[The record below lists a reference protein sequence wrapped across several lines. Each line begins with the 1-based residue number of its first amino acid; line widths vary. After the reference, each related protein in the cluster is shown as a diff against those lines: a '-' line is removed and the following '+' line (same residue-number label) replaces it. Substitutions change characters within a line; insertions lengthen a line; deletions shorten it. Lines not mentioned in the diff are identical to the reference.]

1 MSIDSGGKKLSLD
14 IHKPHL
20 SIFTFLLAA
29 ASLCH
34 GQSTSIDESDVFDW
48 WDNGIISQDEAEDIL
63 NLLEEGNTQEAC
75 ALAEVYAQEV
85 CTDTEAPPPKKKT
98 TRKKSTREGTSNNPD
113 KGADDGASL
122 TPHGYALWKTR
133 IDSTGNPASTRRELQ
148 ITFYRYRLRLGSQN
162 LLTYRAQHYE
172 AHFGDISTR
181 EQHSLIPIDTLMGTV
196 AYIPLGPF
204 LLGGSL
210 DTALA
215 KSAHAEFTYSK
226 NNIATTYWNIRENNA
241 FVLQATTS
249 EANVAAWYQIHQ
261 SMPIVKVQIHSRETI
276 KQARE
281 HQRNYL
287 IFWNTTAY
295 FHGTQVPE
303 YSRLSSSILKNK
315 LWASQN
321 ITLSGTG
328 ETRTKF
334 GTTASLFAPINADTL
349 RARFKITAETGP
361 RAIHA
366 KISATCLDA
375 TTRCKQDDLAGKVIS
390 EHGAKN
396 VVAMDAGVKVKYK
409 HENGDRSDF
418 GKPRVEAG
426 MAYIEKP
433 QNRLRMAVIL
443 PKGDPREAITLR
455 NEAKIKSNWLECSL
469 IVDFKQSRVRDM
481 HPARAYIQAKMAF

>member
-1 MSIDSGGKKLSLD
+1 MSLD

-20 SIFTFLLAA
+20 SIFTFLFAVV
-29 ASLCH
+29 SLCH

-63 NLLEEGNTQEAC
+63 SLLEEGNTQEAC

-98 TRKKSTREGTSNNPD
+98 TKKKNTLEGSSKNPD
-113 KGADDGASL
+113 KDADDGASL

-133 IDSTGNPASTRRELQ
+133 IDSTGKPASMRKELQ

-162 LLTYRAQHYE
+162 LLTYRAQRYE

-196 AYIPLGPF
+196 AYFPLGPF

-215 KSAHAEFTYSK
+215 K
-226 NNIATTYWNIRENNA
+226 
-241 FVLQATTS
+241 TTS

-334 GTTASLFAPINADTL
+334 GTTASLFAPIDADTL
-349 RARFKITAETGP
+349 RVRFKITAETGP

-390 EHGAKN
+390 EHGTEN
-396 VVAMDAGVKVKYK
+396 VVAIDAGVKVKYK

-469 IVDFKQSRVRDM
+469 IVDFKQSRVQDM
-481 HPARAYIQAKMAF
+481 HPTRAYIQAKMAF

>member
-1 MSIDSGGKKLSLD
+1 MSLN
-14 IHKPHL
+14 IHNRPL
-20 SIFTFLLAA
+20 SIFSFLLLA

-63 NLLEEGNTQEAC
+63 SLLEEGNTQEAC
-75 ALAEVYAQEV
+75 ALAEVYAQEA
-85 CTDTEAPPPKKKT
+85 CTDTKAPPPQKKT
-98 TRKKSTREGTSNNPD
+98 TKKKSTLEESSKNPD

-133 IDSTGNPASTRRELQ
+133 IDSTGNPTSTRKELQ

-162 LLTYRAQHYE
+162 LLTYRAQGYE

-196 AYIPLGPF
+196 AYFPLGLF

-215 KSAHAEFTYSK
+215 KTAHAEFAYGK
-226 NNIATTYWNIRENNA
+226 NNIATTYWNIRENNS

-249 EANVAAWYQIHQ
+249 EANVAAWYLIHQ

-321 ITLSGTG
+321 ITLSETG
-328 ETRTKF
+328 ESRTKF
-334 GTTASLFAPINADTL
+334 GTTTSLFAPIDADTL

-361 RAIHA
+361 KAIHA
-366 KISATCLDA
+366 KISVTCLDA

-390 EHGAKN
+390 EHGSENVIAIDASAKVRYN
-396 VVAMDAGVKVKYK
+396 
-409 HENGDRSDF
+409 HENGDQSDF
-418 GKPRVEAG
+418 GKPRLEAG

-433 QNRLRMAVIL
+433 QNRLRMAIIL
-443 PKGDPREAITLR
+443 PKSDPREAITLR
-455 NEAKIKSNWLECSL
+455 NETKIKSNWLECSL
-469 IVDFKQSRVRDM
+469 VVDFKQSRVRDM

>member
-1 MSIDSGGKKLSLD
+1 MSIDSGGKKLSLN
-14 IHKPHL
+14 IHNRPL
-20 SIFTFLLAA
+20 SIFSFLLLA

-63 NLLEEGNTQEAC
+63 SLLEEGNTQEAC
-75 ALAEVYAQEV
+75 ALAEVYAQEA
-85 CTDTEAPPPKKKT
+85 CTDTEAPPPQKKT
-98 TRKKSTREGTSNNPD
+98 TKKKSTLEESSKNPD

-133 IDSTGNPASTRRELQ
+133 IDSTGNPTSTRKELQ

-162 LLTYRAQHYE
+162 LLTYRAQGYE

-196 AYIPLGPF
+196 AYFPLGLF

-215 KSAHAEFTYSK
+215 KTAHAEFAYGK
-226 NNIATTYWNIRENNA
+226 NNIATTYWNIRENNS

-303 YSRLSSSILKNK
+303 YSRLSSTILKNK

-321 ITLSGTG
+321 ITLSETG
-328 ETRTKF
+328 ESRTKF
-334 GTTASLFAPINADTL
+334 GTTTSLFAPIDADTL

-361 RAIHA
+361 KAFHA
-366 KISATCLDA
+366 KISVTCLDA

-390 EHGAKN
+390 EHGSENVIAIDASAKVRYN
-396 VVAMDAGVKVKYK
+396 
-409 HENGDRSDF
+409 HENGDQSDF
-418 GKPRVEAG
+418 GKPRLEAG

-433 QNRLRMAVIL
+433 QNRLRMAIIL
-443 PKGDPREAITLR
+443 PKSDPREAITLR
-455 NEAKIKSNWLECSL
+455 NETKIKSNWLECSL
-469 IVDFKQSRVRDM
+469 VVDFKQSRVQDM
-481 HPARAYIQAKMAF
+481 HPARAYIQAKIAF

>member
-1 MSIDSGGKKLSLD
+1 M
-14 IHKPHL
+14 HTR
-20 SIFTFLLAA
+20 IFTFTLSAFC
-29 ASLCH
+29 LCH
-34 GQSTSIDESDVFDW
+34 SQTASFDESDVFDW

-63 NLLEEGNTQEAC
+63 SLLDEGNTQEAC
-75 ALAEVYAQEV
+75 ALAEVYAQEI
-85 CTDTEAPPPKKKT
+85 CTDTEAPPPQKKA
-98 TRKKSTREGTSNNPD
+98 TRKKSSREGTQKNTD
-113 KGADDGASL
+113 KHADDGASL

-133 IDSTGNPASTRRELQ
+133 IDSTGNPASTRKELQ

-162 LLTYRAQHYE
+162 LLTYRALRYE
-172 AHFGDISTR
+172 AHFGNISTR
-181 EQHSLIPIDTLMGTV
+181 ELHSLIPIDTLMGAV
-196 AYIPLGPF
+196 AYFPLGQF

-215 KSAHAEFTYSK
+215 KSAHAEFAYSK
-226 NNIATTYWNIRENNA
+226 NNIATTYWKIRENNS

-249 EANVAAWYQIHQ
+249 EANIAAWYQIHQ
-261 SMPIVKVQIHSRETI
+261 NMPIVKVQIHSRETL

-334 GTTASLFAPINADTL
+334 GTTASLFAPIDADTL

-390 EHGAKN
+390 EHGTEN
-396 VVAMDAGVKVKYK
+396 VVAIDASAKVRYN
-409 HENGDRSDF
+409 HENSDQDGF
-418 GKPRVEAG
+418 GKPRLEAG

-443 PKGDPREAITLR
+443 PKGDPQEAITLR

-469 IVDFKQSRVRDM
+469 VVDFKQSRVRDM

>member
-1 MSIDSGGKKLSLD
+1 MSLN
-14 IHKPHL
+14 IHNRPL
-20 SIFTFLLAA
+20 SIFSFLLLA

-63 NLLEEGNTQEAC
+63 SLLEEGNTQEAC
-75 ALAEVYAQEV
+75 ALAEVYAQEA

-98 TRKKSTREGTSNNPD
+98 TKKKSTLEESSKNPD

-133 IDSTGNPASTRRELQ
+133 IDSTGNPTSTRKELQ

-162 LLTYRAQHYE
+162 LLTYRAQGYE

-196 AYIPLGPF
+196 AYFPLGLF

-215 KSAHAEFTYSK
+215 KTAHAEFAYGK
-226 NNIATTYWNIRENNA
+226 NNIATTYWNIRENNS

-303 YSRLSSSILKNK
+303 YSRLSSTILKNK

-321 ITLSGTG
+321 ITLSETG
-328 ETRTKF
+328 ESRTKF
-334 GTTASLFAPINADTL
+334 GTTTSLFAPIDADTL

-361 RAIHA
+361 KAFHA
-366 KISATCLDA
+366 KISVTCLDA

-390 EHGAKN
+390 EHGSENVIAIDASAKVRYN
-396 VVAMDAGVKVKYK
+396 
-409 HENGDRSDF
+409 HENGDQSDF
-418 GKPRVEAG
+418 GKPRLEAG

-433 QNRLRMAVIL
+433 QNRLRMAIIL
-443 PKGDPREAITLR
+443 PKSDPREAITLR
-455 NEAKIKSNWLECSL
+455 NETKIKSNWLECSL
-469 IVDFKQSRVRDM
+469 VVDFKQSRVQDM
-481 HPARAYIQAKMAF
+481 HPARAYIQAKIAF

>member
-1 MSIDSGGKKLSLD
+1 MSLN
-14 IHKPHL
+14 IHNRPL
-20 SIFTFLLAA
+20 SIFSFLLLA

-63 NLLEEGNTQEAC
+63 SLLEEGNTQEAC
-75 ALAEVYAQEV
+75 ALAEVYAQEA
-85 CTDTEAPPPKKKT
+85 CTDTEAPPPQKKT
-98 TRKKSTREGTSNNPD
+98 TKKKSTLEESSKNPD

-133 IDSTGNPASTRRELQ
+133 IDSTGNPTSTRKELQ

-162 LLTYRAQHYE
+162 LLTYRAQGYE

-196 AYIPLGPF
+196 AYFPLGLF

-215 KSAHAEFTYSK
+215 KTAHAEFAYGK
-226 NNIATTYWNIRENNA
+226 NNIATTYWNIRENNS

-303 YSRLSSSILKNK
+303 YSRLSSTILKNK

-321 ITLSGTG
+321 ITLSETG
-328 ETRTKF
+328 ESRTKF
-334 GTTASLFAPINADTL
+334 GTTTSLFAPIDADTL

-361 RAIHA
+361 KAFHA
-366 KISATCLDA
+366 KISVTCLDA

-390 EHGAKN
+390 EHGSENVIAIDASAKVRYN
-396 VVAMDAGVKVKYK
+396 
-409 HENGDRSDF
+409 HENGDQSDF
-418 GKPRVEAG
+418 GKPRLEAG

-433 QNRLRMAVIL
+433 QNRLRMAIIL
-443 PKGDPREAITLR
+443 PKSDPREAITLR
-455 NEAKIKSNWLECSL
+455 NETKIKSNWLECSL
-469 IVDFKQSRVRDM
+469 VVDFKQSRVQDM
-481 HPARAYIQAKMAF
+481 HPARAYIQAKIAF

>member
-1 MSIDSGGKKLSLD
+1 MRHCIRNLRKQILQ
-14 IHKPHL
+14 
-20 SIFTFLLAA
+20 FLLSVFCLGYVQAPA
-29 ASLCH
+29 
-34 GQSTSIDESDVFDW
+34 IEESEVFDW

-63 NLLEEGNTQEAC
+63 SLLEEGNTQEAC
-75 ALAEVYAQEV
+75 ALAEVYAQEA

-98 TRKKSTREGTSNNPD
+98 TKKKSTLEESSKNPD

-133 IDSTGNPASTRRELQ
+133 IDSTGNPTSTRKELQ

-162 LLTYRAQHYE
+162 LLTYRAQGYE

-196 AYIPLGPF
+196 AYFPLGLF

-215 KSAHAEFTYSK
+215 KTAHAEFAYGK
-226 NNIATTYWNIRENNA
+226 NNIATTYWNIRENNS

-303 YSRLSSSILKNK
+303 YSRLSSTILKNK

-321 ITLSGTG
+321 ITLSETG
-328 ETRTKF
+328 ESRTKF
-334 GTTASLFAPINADTL
+334 GTTTSLFAPIDADTL

-361 RAIHA
+361 KAIHA
-366 KISATCLDA
+366 KISVTCLDA

-390 EHGAKN
+390 EHGSENVIAIDASAKVRYN
-396 VVAMDAGVKVKYK
+396 
-409 HENGDRSDF
+409 HENGDQSDF
-418 GKPRVEAG
+418 GKPRLEAG

-433 QNRLRMAVIL
+433 QNRLRMAIIL
-443 PKGDPREAITLR
+443 PKSDPREAITLR
-455 NEAKIKSNWLECSL
+455 NETKIKSNWLECSL
-469 IVDFKQSRVRDM
+469 VVDFKQSRVQDM
-481 HPARAYIQAKMAF
+481 HPARAYIQAKIAF

>member
-14 IHKPHL
+14 IHNRPL
-20 SIFTFLLAA
+20 SIFSFLLLA

-63 NLLEEGNTQEAC
+63 SLLEEGNTQEAC
-75 ALAEVYAQEV
+75 ALAEVYAQEA
-85 CTDTEAPPPKKKT
+85 CTDTEAPPPKKKA
-98 TRKKSTREGTSNNPD
+98 TRKKSADKGTSKNTD
-113 KGADDGASL
+113 KDVDEGASIA
-122 TPHGYALWKTR
+122 PHGYALWKTR
-133 IDSTGNPASTRRELQ
+133 IDSTGNPASTRKELQ

-162 LLTYRAQHYE
+162 LLTYRAQGYE

-196 AYIPLGPF
+196 AYFSLGQF

-215 KSAHAEFTYSK
+215 KTAHAEFAYGK
-226 NNIATTYWNIRENNA
+226 NNIATTYWNIRGNNS
-241 FVLQATTS
+241 FILQATTS
-249 EANVAAWYQIHQ
+249 VANVAAWYQIHQ

-295 FHGTQVPE
+295 FHGTQIPE
-303 YSRLSSSILKNK
+303 YSRLSSTILKNK

-321 ITLSGTG
+321 ITLLGTG
-328 ETRTKF
+328 ESRTKF
-334 GTTASLFAPINADTL
+334 GTTTSLFAPIDADTL

-361 RAIHA
+361 KAIHA

-375 TTRCKQDDLAGKVIS
+375 TTRCKQDDLAAKVIS
-390 EHGAKN
+390 EHGTEN
-396 VVAMDAGVKVKYK
+396 VVAIDAGVKVTYK
-409 HENGDRSDF
+409 HENGDRNDF
-418 GKPRVEAG
+418 GKPRLEAG

-443 PKGDPREAITLR
+443 PKGDPQEAITLR

-469 IVDFKQSRVRDM
+469 VVDFKQSRTQDM